1 MNAYVISL
9 LGASLAAAVIELL
22 SPRGEGGRTAAHV
35 RMIAGLYV
43 IVALLQPL
51 RAGIELLQNA
61 VAGDL
66 AGQITDRIPSADT
79 DYEATFEEHISSLG
93 KREVES
99 WATSV
104 MESRFDIPPSGCRV
118 EAVCHMTDG
127 RLTLSELRIALGGA
141 YAAEN
146 PHPIEAY
153 MQEQLGCPCY
163 VTVDL

>member
-1 MNAYVISL
+1 MNAYVVSL

-22 SPRGEGGRTAAHV
+22 SPRGEGGRTAANV

-43 IVALLQPL
+43 IIALLHPL
-51 RAGIELLQNA
+51 RAGIDLLQNA
-61 VAGDL
+61 VTGDL
-66 AGQITDRIPSADT
+66 AGQIADRIPSADT
-79 DYEATFEEHISSLG
+79 DFEATFAEHISSLG
-93 KREVES
+93 ASEVES

-104 MESRFDIPPSGCRV
+104 MENRFDIPPSGCRV

-127 RLTLSELRIALGGA
+127 RLTLTELRIALVGV

-163 VTVDL
+163 VTVEL